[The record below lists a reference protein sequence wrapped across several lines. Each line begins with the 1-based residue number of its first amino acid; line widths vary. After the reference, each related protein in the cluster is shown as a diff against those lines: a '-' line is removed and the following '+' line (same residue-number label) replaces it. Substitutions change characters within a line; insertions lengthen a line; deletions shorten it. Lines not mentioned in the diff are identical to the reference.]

1 MIVTFVIVKSGKL
14 CHVDQKSWACRGISV
29 LEICTMCPK
38 KWDSRN
44 LEYLVQL

>member
-1 MIVTFVIVKSGKL
+1 MAILNLLADSMCI
-14 CHVDQKSWACRGISV
+14 I
-29 LEICTMCPK
+29 TMYPK

>member
-1 MIVTFVIVKSGKL
+1 MTNSNQIHIKPCAFKSNL
-14 CHVDQKSWACRGISV
+14 LRCV
-29 LEICTMCPK
+29 PK